1 MLAERF
7 GACAVAEKLTRHN
20 CTCSEAF
27 QVPLR
32 RAGNGSSKSLMPNV
46 RLRSAEAKIPKLAT
60 CISPQSCTVSPL
72 LVMD

>member
-46 RLRSAEAKIPKLAT
+46 RLRSAEANSLRCNSAT
-60 CISPQSCTVSPL
+60 SELRSSTGFTSF
-72 LVMD
+72 